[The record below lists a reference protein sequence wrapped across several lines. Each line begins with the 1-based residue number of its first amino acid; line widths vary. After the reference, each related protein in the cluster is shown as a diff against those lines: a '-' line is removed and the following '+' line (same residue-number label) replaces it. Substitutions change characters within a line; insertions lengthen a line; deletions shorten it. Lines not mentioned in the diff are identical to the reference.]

1 MTVQVASGVVSLWH
15 RFRRN
20 RAAVL
25 GLAIMALIVLAA
37 AFGPLLYPVDPFD
50 MLGRPSTV
58 PSQRFPLGTDV
69 SGRDIL
75 AGLLHG
81 ARVSL
86 LIGIAASLAA
96 TLVGLVVGA
105 LAGYFGGWL
114 DAVLMRTTDFFLTI
128 PSFVLAVLIVA
139 IFQPSVLIITASIA
153 VVSWPSVARLARAE
167 FVSHQGRDYVDAC
180 RAMGMSNAEI
190 MLRQILPNA
199 LPPVIV
205 IASLMVA
212 TAILTESGLSFLG
225 LGDPN
230 IISWGYMIGVGRT
243 VLRTAWWMSA
253 IPGVTILITVLAIN
267 LVGEGLNEALN
278 PRMRQ
283 R

>member
-1 MTVQVASGVVSLWH
+1 MSGGPSLWH
-15 RFRRN
+15 RYRRN
-20 RAAVL
+20 RAAVG
-25 GLAIMALIVLAA
+25 GLFVIGLIVATAA
-37 AFGPLLYPVDPFD
+37 IGPTLYDVDPFD
-50 MLGRPSTV
+50 MLGRPSTI
-58 PSQRFPLGTDV
+58 PSSRFPLGTDV

-86 LIGIAASLAA
+86 LIGIAASLVA
-96 TLVGLVVGA
+96 TLIGLAVGA
-105 LAGYFGGWL
+105 CAGYFGGWL
-114 DAVLMRTTDFFLTI
+114 DAVLMRATDFFLTI
-128 PSFVLAVLIVA
+128 PSFVFAVLIVA
-139 IFQPSVLIITASIA
+139 IFQPTVMIITLAIA

-167 FVSHQGRDYVDAC
+167 FVSQQHREYVDSC
-180 RAMGMSNAEI
+180 RAMGMGDAEI
-190 MLRQILPNA
+190 MIRQILPNA
-199 LPPVIV
+199 LPPVVV
-205 IASLMVA
+205 IGSLTVA
-212 TAILTESGLSFLG
+212 TAILTEAGLSFLG

-230 IISWGYMIGVGRT
+230 VISWGYMIGIGRT

-253 IPGVTILITVLAIN
+253 IPGVTILVTVLAIN

>member
-1 MTVQVASGVVSLWH
+1 MSARDTL
-15 RFRRN
+15 FRRYGRN
-20 RAAVL
+20 RAA
-25 GLAIMALIVLAA
+25 LAGIATLAGIAIAA
-37 AFGPLLYPVDPFD
+37 AIGPEIYGVDPFD
-50 MLGRPSTV
+50 MLGRPAM
-58 PSQRFPLGTDV
+58 PPFGRFPLGTDV

-96 TLVGLVVGA
+96 TMIGLVVGA
-105 LAGYFGGWL
+105 CAGYVGGWI
-114 DAVLMRTTDFFLTI
+114 DFVLMRMTDFFLTI

-139 IFQPSVLIITASIA
+139 IFQPSVLTITLAIA
-153 VVSWPSVARLARAE
+153 AVSWPSVARLARAE
-167 FVSHQGRDYVDAC
+167 FISQKNRDYVEAC
-180 RAMGMSNAEI
+180 RAMGMGGAEI
-190 MLRQILPNA
+190 MFRQILPNA
-199 LPPVIV
+199 IPPVVV
-205 IASLMVA
+205 IASLTVA
-212 TAILTESGLSFLG
+212 TAILTEAGLSFLG

-230 IISWGYMIGVGRT
+230 IVSWGYMIGVGRT

-267 LVGEGLNEALN
+267 LAGEGLNEALN

>member
-1 MTVQVASGVVSLWH
+1 MTGAAEFWR

-20 RAAVL
+20 RGAVL
-25 GLAIMALIVLAA
+25 GLGIVLLFVAVA
-37 AFGPLLYPVDPFD
+37 IVGPAIYAIDPFD
-50 MLGRPSTV
+50 MIGRPNQL

-86 LIGIAASLAA
+86 LIGLSASLAA
-96 TLVGLVVGA
+96 TAIGLLVGGLS
-105 LAGYFGGWL
+105 GYYGGWL
-114 DAVLMRTTDFFLTI
+114 DIVLMRTTDFFLTI
-128 PSFVLAVLIVA
+128 PSFVLAVVIVA
-139 IFQPSVLIITASIA
+139 IFQPSIFTITAAIA
-153 VVSWPSVARLARAE
+153 IVSWPSVARLARAE
-167 FVSHQGRDYVDAC
+167 FAAQKARDYVEAC
-180 RAMGMSNAEI
+180 RAMGMHSSEI
-190 MLRQILPNA
+190 MVRQILPNA

-205 IASLMVA
+205 VSSLMVA

-230 IISWGYMIGVGRT
+230 IMSWGYMIGVGRT
-243 VLRTAWWMSA
+243 VLRSAWWVSA
-253 IPGVTILITVLAIN
+253 IPGVTILVTVLAVN

>member
-1 MTVQVASGVVSLWH
+1 MTNVLEFWR
-15 RFRRN
+15 RFRSN
-20 RAAVL
+20 RGAVVGFGVLLLIIMAAV
-25 GLAIMALIVLAA
+25 I
-37 AFGPLLYPVDPFD
+37 GPFVYPVDPFE
-50 MLGRPSTV
+50 MVGRPNQL
-58 PSQRFPLGTDV
+58 PSSRFLLGTDV

-86 LIGIAASLAA
+86 AIGLTASVAAM
-96 TLVGLVVGA
+96 VIGLVVGGI
-105 LAGYFGGWL
+105 AGYYGGWL
-114 DAVLMRTTDFFLTI
+114 DVALMRSVDFFLTI
-128 PSFVLAVLIVA
+128 PSFVLAVVIVA
-139 IFQPSVLIITASIA
+139 IFQPTIVTIIAAIA
-153 VVSWPSVARLARAE
+153 IVSWPSVARLARAE
-167 FVSHQGRDYVDAC
+167 FATQKVRDYVEAC
-180 RAMGMSNAEI
+180 RAMGMKNREI

-199 LPPVIV
+199 LPLIV
-205 IASLMVA
+205 VVSSLMVA
-212 TAILTESGLSFLG
+212 TAILTEAGLSFLG

-243 VLRTAWWMSA
+243 VLRSAWWVSA
-253 IPGVTILITVLAIN
+253 IPGVTILITVLAVN